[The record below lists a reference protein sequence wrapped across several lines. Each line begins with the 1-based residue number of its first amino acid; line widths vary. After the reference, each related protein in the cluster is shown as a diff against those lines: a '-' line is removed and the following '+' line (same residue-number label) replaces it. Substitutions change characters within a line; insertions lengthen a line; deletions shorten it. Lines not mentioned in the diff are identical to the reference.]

1 MTLKEIAKQLDVP
14 ESSLRKYRETFSA
27 FVPSVGTG
35 RSRRYRAD
43 AIEVLKD
50 IRDLREDM
58 HMPWDAITDQ
68 LARKYPI
75 DATPAMPAVLP
86 GAALPAKPYQA
97 ALPRLGGAPTAVA
110 QEPQRAL
117 SQAGSQYLR
126 KMMAISEKQAMM
138 VNALAIEMMRAIDQV
153 RKESREDCGRLQRNM
168 AEVIGALS
176 KSLGVISQQERALL
190 REIHGQIKSMEQTI
204 DKLAAEHSQ
213 AIEVVQLQEQLN
225 IIKEKIEQRETVI
238 QEYKKSFG
246 VLKKENIELR
256 EFKMRHSDKAEERV
270 REVKAMKHTS
280 AFKRLLGF
288 KS

>member
-75 DATPAMPAVLP
+75 DATPAIPSVSA
-86 GAALPAKPYQA
+86 GAARPAQ
-97 ALPRLGGAPTAVA
+97 PRIGDAPTAVT

-190 REIHGQIKSMEQTI
+190 REIQGQIKSMEQMI
-204 DKLAAEHSQ
+204 DKFAAEHDQ

-225 IIKEKIEQRETVI
+225 IIKEKIGQRETVI

-256 EFKMRHSDKAEERV
+256 EFKMSHVDKAEEQV
-270 REVKAMKHTS
+270 REVKAIKHTS